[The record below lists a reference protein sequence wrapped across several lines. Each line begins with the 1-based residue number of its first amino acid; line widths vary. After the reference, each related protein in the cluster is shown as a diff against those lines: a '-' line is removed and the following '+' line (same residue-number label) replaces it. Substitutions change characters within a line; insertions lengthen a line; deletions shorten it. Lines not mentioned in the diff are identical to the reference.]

1 MMKWHAKGVEDMKKI
16 TNLLMV
22 LMLMA
27 SIVPLAFAVQADVT
41 GENPDDDSVDS
52 ETAREVGV
60 MNNPIGAQIRL
71 LQLEKAI
78 ITNILKGDMTVQV
91 LQGFEVTIDTT
102 ELEQILENLTE
113 NLSKVRAADP
123 DANNSVQLFV
133 ELKHNSTNL
142 TTQFRN
148 TLRLLLDDET
158 IALIKEEL
166 KNIYS
171 NELQDC
177 RMKIRHWVRQFNGNQ
192 LYRLFNLTGEVDT
205 SLLEGYLGGT
215 IDLDQVRLHLY
226 SMVNQM
232 TKDKQYDLYS
242 EIKGENIRNNIQA
255 HEAIENMG
263 NPGQGSGHG
272 GRP

>member
-1 MMKWHAKGVEDMKKI
+1 MKWHAKGVKDMKKI
-16 TNLLMV
+16 TNLLMA
-22 LMLMA
+22 LMLMT
-27 SIVPLAFAVQADVT
+27 SIVSLAFAVQADDST
-41 GENPDDDSVDS
+41 GDEPENNSVDS
-52 ETAREVGV
+52 ETAREIQV
-60 MNNPIGAQIRL
+60 MNNPLGAQIRL

-91 LQGFEVTIDTT
+91 LQGFEVTVDTT

-123 DANNSVQLFV
+123 DANDSVQLFV

-148 TLRLLLDDET
+148 TLRLLLNDTT
-158 IALIKEEL
+158 IAAIKKEL

-177 RMKIRHWVRQFNGNQ
+177 SMKIRHWVRQFNGNQ

-205 SLLEGYLGGT
+205 SLLEQYLGGT

-226 SMVNQM
+226 SMVNQV
-232 TKDKQYDLYS
+232 TKDKQNDLYS
-242 EIKGENIRNNIQA
+242 EIKGESIRNNIQA
-255 HEAIENMG
+255 YEAIEKMG
-263 NPGQGSGHG
+263 NPGQGNGHG